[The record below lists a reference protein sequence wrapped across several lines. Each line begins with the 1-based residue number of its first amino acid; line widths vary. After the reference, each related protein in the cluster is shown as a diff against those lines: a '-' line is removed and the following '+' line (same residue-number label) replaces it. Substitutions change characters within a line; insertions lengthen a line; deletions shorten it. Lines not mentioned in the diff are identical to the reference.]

1 MSAGLDP
8 NTPHSLISPLLSP
21 FRRSGGR
28 PQGPAPA
35 RSHLF
40 PISPF
45 PLSAD
50 GQKTTSQARGKALR
64 QDRASQ
70 EGMKEKT
77 ERQIGGETEGPAVQC
92 PCSWSIAL

>member
-21 FRRSGGR
+21 LRRSGGR
-28 PQGPAPA
+28 PQGPALA

-50 GQKTTSQARGKALR
+50 GQKTTS
-64 QDRASQ
+64 
-70 EGMKEKT
+70 
-77 ERQIGGETEGPAVQC
+77 
-92 PCSWSIAL
+92 